1 MLADSTLITPLH
13 LLIVPFGAAGLA
25 LLFRRRTA
33 FAGIVALCA
42 LIFTLFLGAILSSQ
56 SDSSILNL
64 TLQLEAR
71 ARLPVVVVITLLSLA
86 LVFHLIHNQ
95 GEFFPATTC
104 LLAAIVV
111 AGAMIYT
118 RYVVAAA
125 LLQLAHV
132 VAAMGILGRVPT
144 QRVGITVI
152 RYTLM
157 MTLGGSLI
165 VLGLLLVDQYRV
177 SPETEISARAI
188 AAVLAV
194 GFGTLLAAAP
204 LYFWLPDV
212 AYRAPVMGFILI
224 AAILHTGTT
233 TFLVSVMAS
242 FPWLTNDVQLNA
254 LAAVGGLATVL
265 LGALLAYST
274 NDLRGLL
281 GYSTVSASGFIVI
294 GVASRSALAVT
305 GILYQ
310 ALAMA
315 AALFLLA
322 ILVGVLEERLGG
334 VTFAQLAGLTTRAP
348 FLTLAFVVGSFS
360 IVGVPGFASFP
371 GRWLVFQAASQQGEW
386 FLFTLLAG
394 SGLLMLAYAR
404 ALRACLQP
412 VQVPGRIRPFSRPG
426 SAMVILVALVCCGL
440 GIYPS
445 PIFSAILEIVQEL
458 SFVRAV

>member
-56 SDSSILNL
+56 SDSSILTL

-71 ARLPVVVVITLLSLA
+71 ARLPVVAVITLLSLA
-86 LVFHLIHNQ
+86 LLFHLIHNQ

-111 AGAMIYT
+111 VGAMIYT
-118 RYVVAAA
+118 RYVVTAA

-224 AAILHTGTT
+224 AASSAYWNDGILSLGNG
-233 TFLVSVMAS
+233 LVSMA
-242 FPWLTNDVQLNA
+242 
-254 LAAVGGLATVL
+254 
-265 LGALLAYST
+265 
-274 NDLRGLL
+274 
-281 GYSTVSASGFIVI
+281 
-294 GVASRSALAVT
+294 
-305 GILYQ
+305 YQ
-310 ALAMA
+310 
-315 AALFLLA
+315 
-322 ILVGVLEERLGG
+322 
-334 VTFAQLAGLTTRAP
+334 
-348 FLTLAFVVGSFS
+348 
-360 IVGVPGFASFP
+360 
-371 GRWLVFQAASQQGEW
+371 
-386 FLFTLLAG
+386 
-394 SGLLMLAYAR
+394 
-404 ALRACLQP
+404 
-412 VQVPGRIRPFSRPG
+412 
-426 SAMVILVALVCCGL
+426 
-440 GIYPS
+440 
-445 PIFSAILEIVQEL
+445 
-458 SFVRAV
+458 